1 MKFWKRSELGVEVF
15 YYDKDNPS
23 PDSMLKPLT
32 KEVWDKYVTLENYYC
47 FPYRIAFVVTNPRTL
62 FLPER
67 EREQFEVTILCSLK
81 LNRFEKFTIQAT
93 ELDRDDDFNFEDVF
107 WAIWYTA
114 FFDFNWNAPNLLIK
128 PQARPKVQ
136 GFEYFTQSSQE
147 LAPILTSQDVN
158 KLGFTHRELSF
169 SLLACRY
176 LKFVDFFNGNET
188 LNWLSVAPVFEKSA
202 NYTKFLKRVVN
213 EETRVQED
221 WELAQKQK
229 RNIKT
234 YLNRCV
240 EQGLLERFG
249 SGTIGGELTDKT
261 IGIITKYLEATS
273 QPFQL
278 LDSLNTYVEVEK
290 RI

>member
-47 FPYRIAFVVTNPRTL
+47 FPYRIAFVITNPTTL
-62 FLPER
+62 YLPER
-67 EREQFEVTILCSLK
+67 EREQFEVTILCSFK

-93 ELDRDDDFNFEDVF
+93 TLDRDDDFNFEDVF
-107 WAIWYTA
+107 WAIWFTA

-128 PQARPKVQ
+128 PQTKSRVQ

-147 LAPILTSQDVN
+147 LAPHLTNEDFS
-158 KLGFTHRELSF
+158 KLGFTPRELSS

-188 LNWLSVAPVFEKSA
+188 LNWLSVAPVFEKPA
-202 NYTKFLKRVVN
+202 NYTKFLKRVVY

-249 SGTIGGELTDKT
+249 SGSIGGKLTDKT